1 MIFPELVILFLIFVL
16 HDVHIELVLDG
27 CMGRHQGLLPP
38 YITDIDGVGIAE
50 RLLQEG
56 MVVHGWIVLYL

>member
-27 CMGRHQGLLPP
+27 CMGGHQGLLPP

-50 RLLQEG
+50 
-56 MVVHGWIVLYL
+56 